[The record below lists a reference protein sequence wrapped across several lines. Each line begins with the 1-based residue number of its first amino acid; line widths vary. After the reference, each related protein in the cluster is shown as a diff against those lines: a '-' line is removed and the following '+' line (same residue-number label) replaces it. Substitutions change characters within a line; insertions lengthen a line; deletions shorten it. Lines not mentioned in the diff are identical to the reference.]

1 MRRFL
6 MILILFSGVLLLHA
20 QDYDITFC
28 HFTAPGTHK
37 TSFSRLFARTGLET
51 GNEKFH
57 NDVKV
62 KTFNYKTLCDSLEMY
77 DKAFGWIEAAF
88 TGLKTVVAVT
98 NTVNKVKD
106 KSEAIYKLLEDYY
119 NMCLLKK
126 RVTLN
131 DTIIYGIGRRGA
143 EKIKD
148 DCVDIGKVVVEL
160 AMYTTA
166 LKCTTERLVSIL
178 DNLDESLVRL
188 GKDLDL
194 MYFQLYKYIMSRTHM
209 WKQSLASVRSRAEYG
224 AEALDRWRNSLYRGS
239 GMSR

>member
-106 KSEAIYKLLEDYY
+106 K
-119 NMCLLKK
+119 
-126 RVTLN
+126 
-131 DTIIYGIGRRGA
+131 
-143 EKIKD
+143 
-148 DCVDIGKVVVEL
+148 
-160 AMYTTA
+160 
-166 LKCTTERLVSIL
+166 
-178 DNLDESLVRL
+178 
-188 GKDLDL
+188 
-194 MYFQLYKYIMSRTHM
+194 
-209 WKQSLASVRSRAEYG
+209 
-224 AEALDRWRNSLYRGS
+224 
-239 GMSR
+239 